1 MFAAICA
8 CCPDWMSTFC
18 VKNEVAIILHYESW
32 VVTSA
37 AGVGSPARVF
47 VLAMV
52 VRIVKNQISIALNY
66 NMGVTLMLV
75 SVACP

>member
-1 MFAAICA
+1 
-8 CCPDWMSTFC
+8 MSTFC
-18 VKNEVAIILHYESW
+18 VKNEVAIILHDESR

-37 AGVGSPARVF
+37 AGVGGPARVF

-52 VRIVKNQISIALNY
+52 VRVIQNQISIALDDDV
-66 NMGVTLMLV
+66 GVALMLV